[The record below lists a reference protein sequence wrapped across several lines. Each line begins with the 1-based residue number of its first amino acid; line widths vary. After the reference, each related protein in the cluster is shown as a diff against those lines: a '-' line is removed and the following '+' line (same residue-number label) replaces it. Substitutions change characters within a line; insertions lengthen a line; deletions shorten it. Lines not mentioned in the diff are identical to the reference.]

1 MENRSDFT
9 VDSSIFQ
16 EAVDALAKLAPQYK
30 ESVRRIRVATEAL
43 LDTSNWK
50 GKARDEFK
58 DTYRIVDHYL
68 DDDSKQLS
76 SITEIV
82 QGFKDIYD
90 ALDVD
95 TAKKLY
101 ETVSDAYS
109 SK

>member
-1 MENRSDFT
+1 MENRADFT
-9 VDSSIFQ
+9 VDSSIFR
-16 EAVDALAKLAPQYK
+16 EAIEALTKLMPQYQA
-30 ESVRRIRVATEAL
+30 SVSRIRTATEPL
-43 LDTSNWK
+43 LDTTNWK

-68 DDDSKQLS
+68 NDDSTQIS
-76 SITEIV
+76 SIKDIV

-101 ETVSDAYS
+101 DVVSDS
-109 SK
+109 FTSK